1 MDNSNLVY
9 GKIPV
14 KNVLTGKR
22 RAVHVFINADHP
34 DKEILSLAKQ
44 NNIPVKFVSNSEL
57 SHLTCNKNHQGVA
70 ASLPEF
76 QYTPLSE
83 LLKIV
88 KEKKDSTIVMLDG
101 LEDPVNFGS
110 IIRSSCAFDV
120 DGIIIGK
127 NRQVPVTGTV
137 SKIATGGEEVVPIV
151 QVANLSQTIDV
162 LKKEGY
168 WVVSSAGEGKDVYDQ
183 IDYRGKIVLIIGS
196 EGFGVSR
203 LVREHSDF
211 VASIPLPGKVK
222 ALNASIACAVF
233 LSEINSNRRRQK

>member
-1 MDNSNLVY
+1 MENNIIY

-14 KNVLTGKR
+14 KNALIGKR
-22 RAVHVFINADHP
+22 KPLRVFLNNNKP
-34 DKEILSLAKQ
+34 DQHILALARENK
-44 NNIPVKFVSNSEL
+44 IPVKLITNDEL
-57 SHLTCNKNHQGVA
+57 SHLTQNKNHQGVA
-70 ASLPEF
+70 CSLPEF
-76 QYTPLSE
+76 RYTDLNE
-83 LLKIV
+83 MLTWV
-88 KEKKDSTIVMLDG
+88 KDKKDSTIIMLDG
-101 LEDPVNFGS
+101 IEDPVNFGS

-137 SKIATGGEEVVPIV
+137 SKIATGGEEIVPIS
-151 QVANLSQTIDV
+151 QVVNLSQTLEK

-168 WVVSSAGEGKDVYDQ
+168 WVVACAGEGKDIYDR
-183 IDYRGKIVLIIGS
+183 IDYSGKIVLVIGN
-196 EGFGVSR
+196 EGFGVSK

-233 LSEINSNRRRQK
+233 LAQIDSYRRNK